1 MSIPIHVSNLSANDV
16 GFVDT
21 TLPQKPKR
29 EIITDELS
37 TVLDAKVTVTPNFD
51 VRVEGGKMPDQDL
64 EFDDKEESDSDEETT
79 EAPTKKRKADDDVET
94 KKENKKAKKKGNIS
108 VQIYYD
114 YVCYKEISNLT

>member
-16 GFVDT
+16 GYVDT

-51 VRVEGGKMPDQDL
+51 VRVEGGQMPDQDL
-64 EFDDKEESDSDEETT
+64 EFDDKESDSDEEIS
-79 EAPTKKRKADDDVET
+79 EAPTKKRKADDDVEK
-94 KKENKKAKKKGNIS
+94 KKENKKAKKKGNI
-108 VQIYYD
+108 
-114 YVCYKEISNLT
+114 NLI